1 MHNRLVRLVIA
12 FVLLAGCNSPE
23 PYEPTPGGSGG
34 EESYFPQL
42 PTYTLLSGEPIAS
55 NLSGGVA
62 PLSLDYCYSHVVVG
76 AVYETSPHYPDLF
89 VCGTGGLSSRYGG
102 RLGLSY
108 YEFSK
113 VMEDGRLLYNQS
125 YMIYEAPWEVDSAG
139 VRILKIGNTIYGV
152 KITKTRI
159 YVAEYDRENRSFGS
173 AWKYENKL
181 TGLPYALSTFDIA
194 VSKDGSY
201 ADLSL
206 IAYTVSSQTP
216 ESDYETDSFYDSS
229 GAWLGTF
236 PEGAVFRTKI
246 ELAGWTQMEDIVQVS
261 REDCAIINPTSIT
274 LARGSGWNGYIMSN
288 KAGVLKYLPWSPTD
302 VADYLVGTDG
312 EQLLNRSNV
321 KTVLAVNRDRDGNY
335 DDFLTSGEG
344 ATYLYRYAGYQNSY
358 GTPVY
363 EPAEMVM
370 MSEGDLYS
378 GSLTVPS
385 VVDWDGD
392 GALDIVTGNS
402 EGRLIFFK
410 NRGTNSDPC
419 FGEGEYMMLGDKEF
433 CVRAGYY
440 ELQGPMEACW
450 GYLCPTVFDWD
461 GDGLLDIV
469 FSYNE
474 GKYMYMRNIGTATNP
489 VLDTPQTIYQDGMEL
504 YGVWR
509 VRPAIARVEGRVM
522 MMIQD
527 GENALHLYWQT
538 SPTSVTDGG
547 KVLLTDG
554 KHITG
559 HNNREETVVQYG
571 RGKLNFVDWDCDGD
585 LDLLVGTV
593 KRHSFPSPERGLPE
607 SRRKIGHTGMQVLL
621 FLNEGTSAEPR
632 YAYPEQFLVNGVDRA
647 LGAHSNAPVGC
658 MLGDT
663 SEGPNL
669 VVGVESGRFMF
680 FHRSELSTVP
690 IP

>member
-1 MHNRLVRLVIA
+1 MV
-12 FVLLAGCNSPE
+12 LAGCDTPE
-23 PYEPTPGGSGG
+23 EHVPTPDDGDDSTG
-34 EESYFPQL
+34 YFPE
-42 PTYTLLSGEPIAS
+42 LSNYAIESNAPIPS
-55 NLSGGVA
+55 NLLEGMA
-62 PLSLDYCYSHVVVG
+62 PLSLNYCYSHVVVG
-76 AVYETSPHYPDLF
+76 AVYESSPHYPDLF
-89 VCGTGGLSSRYGG
+89 VCGTGGLSQSYGG

-113 VMEDGRLLYNQS
+113 VLDDGRLLYNQS
-125 YMIYEAPWEVDSAG
+125 YMIAEAPWELDTANVQ
-139 VRILKIGNTIYGV
+139 IIKIGNIIYGV
-152 KITKTRI
+152 KVTKTRI
-159 YVAEYDRENRSFGS
+159 YVAEYNREIRSFGS
-173 AWKYENKL
+173 AWKYENQL
-181 TGLPYALSTFDIA
+181 TGLPYTLSTYEVS

-201 ADLSL
+201 ADISI
-206 IAYTVSSQTP
+206 IAYTTNSETP

-236 PEGAVFRTKI
+236 SEGVVFRTKA
-246 ELAGWTQMEDIVQVS
+246 ELPGWTQMEDVVKVS
-261 REDCAIINPTSIT
+261 RGEQDIINPTSIA
-274 LARGSGWNGYIMSN
+274 LAKGNGWSGYVMAN
-288 KAGVLKYLPWSPTD
+288 KAGVLKFLPWSPTD
-302 VADYLVGTDG
+302 AADYIVDTDG

-321 KTVLAVNRDRDGNY
+321 KKVLTINRDRDGY
-335 DDFLTSGEG
+335 FDDFITSGEG
-344 ATYLYRYAGYQNSY
+344 ATYLYRYAGYRNSY

-363 EPAEMVM
+363 QPAELVM

-385 VVDWDGD
+385 VADWDGD
-392 GALDIVTGNS
+392 GALDIITGNS
-402 EGRLIFFK
+402 EGRLVFFH
-410 NRGTNSDPC
+410 NYGSNESPS
-419 FGEGEYMMLGDKEF
+419 FGEGEYMTVGGKEF

-440 ELQGPMEACW
+440 ELQGPLEACW

-474 GKYMYMRNIGTATNP
+474 GKYMYMPNIGTATAP
-489 VLDTPQTIYQDGMEL
+489 VLGTPRTIMCDGIEL

-509 VRPAIARVEGRVM
+509 VRPAIARIDGRVM

-527 GENALHLYWQT
+527 GENALHIYWQT

-547 KVLLTDG
+547 RVELIDG

-559 HNNREETVVQYG
+559 HNNRDETVVQYG
-571 RGKLNFVDWDCDGD
+571 RGKLNFVDWDLDGD

-607 SRRKIGHTGMQVLL
+607 SRRKIGKTGMQVLL
-621 FLNEGTSAEPR
+621 FINEGTSAEPR
-632 YAYPEQFLVNGVDRA
+632 YAYPEQFLVNGKDRP

-658 MLGDT
+658 MLGET
-663 SEGPNL
+663 SNGPNL
-669 VVGVESGRFMF
+669 LVGVESGRFMF
-680 FHRSELSTVP
+680 FHRNDLTTAP